1 MRPLVFLLAAVVA
14 AACATVPDPASPEGR
29 LAAQLAR
36 LQTQEAQLGADVE
49 AQKKPVADG
58 FADASRKLDYE
69 LPRGTCVVNRALV
82 QGALSPIRFDAG
94 AKKFRLVTEAG
105 ACRLVSP

>member
-1 MRPLVFLLAAVVA
+1 MRPLVLFVA
-14 AACATVPDPASPEGR
+14 AWLAGCATTPDPASREGR

-36 LQTQEAQLGADVE
+36 LQTQESQLAAEVE
-49 AQKKPVADG
+49 AQKKPVVDG

-69 LPRGTCVVNRALV
+69 LPRGTCVVNRGLV
-82 QGALSPIRFDAG
+82 QGALTPVRIQAG
-94 AKKFRLVTEAG
+94 PRTIRLVTEAG